1 MKSRALRVT
10 ILTLFVGLLA
20 GAAYVAW
27 NEETARQAIAERA
40 RAFDE
45 QVRAADRT
53 LLDIRSAQPGYVAA
67 GQGEDFW
74 GSRVD
79 ALRAKTREALAAL
92 RARVE
97 DAEARTE
104 LGAAATAFEDFEQ
117 MDRRAREYAESGQR
131 LLASDLVFS
140 DGIEQIEAASAA
152 LDRARRAELDGLER
166 TARERQQTMF
176 LAMAAAGGFGLFLM
190 FALVP
195 LPRPAAPAVPGKAAV
210 ETPFAAAEPAGSLR
224 LSDGG
229 AQPGEAK
236 PIAAAPAPQVEAPA
250 PAREQEVP
258 QPVPAVDLPGVAAV
272 CTELS
277 RVVDSRTIPPA
288 LARAAELM
296 NATGIVVWIADPDGR
311 ELAPIVAH
319 GYPQNF
325 LTRLGTIDR
334 DAENVTA
341 AAFRTGLLQ
350 TVIAEDGFPGAIAA
364 PLQTPAG
371 PVGVI
376 AAEVQHDSERR
387 DDIRAIATIVAAQ
400 LAMLMGPPS
409 RSAGRTEVAGA

>member
-27 NEETARQAIAERA
+27 NEETARQALAGRA
-40 RAFDE
+40 RAFDD

-104 LGAAATAFEDFEQ
+104 LGAAAAAFEDFEQ

-176 LAMAAAGGFGLFLM
+176 LAMAAAGGFGLLLM

-210 ETPFAAAEPAGSLR
+210 ETPSVAAEPAGSLR

-229 AQPGEAK
+229 AQPEEAK
-236 PIAAAPAPQVEAPA
+236 PIAAAPAPPVDAPA

-296 NATGIVVWIADPDGR
+296 NASGIVVWIADPDGR